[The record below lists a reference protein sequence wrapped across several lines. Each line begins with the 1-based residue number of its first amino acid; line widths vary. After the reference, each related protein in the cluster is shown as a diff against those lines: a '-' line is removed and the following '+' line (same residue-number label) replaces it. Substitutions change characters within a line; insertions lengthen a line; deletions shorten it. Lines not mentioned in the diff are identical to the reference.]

1 MEIHKLV
8 DATKGKEITFQE
20 IRNESVK
27 LALWMKMLGVHP
39 GDEILISSNHYAVM
53 YVFFAS
59 LFIGATP
66 TLWHEKHTFATINR
80 IMFDAERKIMFI
92 DDILATAFFD
102 DLLGIKST
110 VVVFGTF
117 TTFVPYDD
125 LKSQIDTIYN
135 QEVIDEFICAQ
146 LDKNKKNI
154 ATILYTRGV
163 CNFSK
168 PVDIPHAT
176 FTAAVNKQVFDMLPA
191 GVGMWVGSFSSLT
204 NLILVVCS
212 ILWFKRTI
220 RFMGYRKEEICQTL
234 EKHKVNWV
242 LLETYM
248 CREIVNSN
256 LLNKHDLSSLK
267 MLLFSG
273 SPISYDDRYN
283 LIKSLPITSIIS
295 LYATTETGIISC
307 QGENGKM
314 TSCGY
319 VGKNVCVRIINTIFN
334 KKCIADPYLTGEICC
349 KHRNIAHVYH
359 NYDNMPSDLTDIDG
373 WYYTGD
379 LGYFDK
385 DGEIYVLERI
395 SDLIL
400 FQQVIFS
407 PTILEN
413 VISRNS
419 AIETVVVV
427 PVIDNDDFEHPI
439 AFISTKPKQKLNIR
453 EVIEEVNDKLHE
465 CMRLRGGVKLLLEMP
480 ISLSGNIDRF
490 LLREQ
495 ANEEKYAQI
504 RDPLRVYNIY
514 QIQQY

>member
-1 MEIHKLV
+1 MEIHKLERFPFSIINNVLVGEEVSIENEDINIGELILNTLKSQPNFIGQV

-176 FTAAVNKQVFDMLPA
+176 FTAAVNKQ
-191 GVGMWVGSFSSLT
+191 
-204 NLILVVCS
+204 
-212 ILWFKRTI
+212 
-220 RFMGYRKEEICQTL
+220 
-234 EKHKVNWV
+234 VNWV